1 MKQNREIYL
10 AGGCFW
16 GLEQY
21 LAGIRGVVRTEV
33 GYANGRTEN
42 PTYEQVCYDDTGH
55 AETVRVV
62 YDPEQLPLPFLL
74 ELFYEAIDP
83 VAVNRQGNDRGVQ
96 YRTGIFY
103 TDEADAPVIAA
114 SLRALQ
120 KRYAKP
126 LAVTQAP
133 LANYAPAEDDHQKY
147 LEKNPSGYCHIG
159 PALIK
164 RAAQAVVDPTLYE
177 RQNDRKLR
185 ETLSERQYAVTRQSA
200 TEPAFTGEYWDHN
213 EPGIYV
219 DITTGEPLFSSRDKF
234 DAGCGW
240 PSFAKPIDPMA
251 AREFE
256 DRSYGMR
263 RTEVRSRV
271 GDAHLGHVF
280 DDGPAERGGLR
291 YCINSAALRF
301 IPKSKMEA
309 LGYGNL
315 LDRVE

>member
-74 ELFYEAIDP
+74 ALFYEAIDP

-96 YRTGIFY
+96 FRTGIFY

-126 LAVTQAP
+126 LAVIQEP
-133 LANYAPAEDDHQKY
+133 LANYIQRGRSPKVSRE
-147 LEKNPSGYCHIG
+147 NPGGYCHIG

-164 RAAQAVVDPTLYE
+164 RAAQAV
-177 RQNDRKLR
+177 
-185 ETLSERQYAVTRQSA
+185 
-200 TEPAFTGEYWDHN
+200 
-213 EPGIYV
+213 
-219 DITTGEPLFSSRDKF
+219 
-234 DAGCGW
+234 
-240 PSFAKPIDPMA
+240 
-251 AREFE
+251 
-256 DRSYGMR
+256 
-263 RTEVRSRV
+263 
-271 GDAHLGHVF
+271 
-280 DDGPAERGGLR
+280 
-291 YCINSAALRF
+291 
-301 IPKSKMEA
+301 
-309 LGYGNL
+309 
-315 LDRVE
+315 